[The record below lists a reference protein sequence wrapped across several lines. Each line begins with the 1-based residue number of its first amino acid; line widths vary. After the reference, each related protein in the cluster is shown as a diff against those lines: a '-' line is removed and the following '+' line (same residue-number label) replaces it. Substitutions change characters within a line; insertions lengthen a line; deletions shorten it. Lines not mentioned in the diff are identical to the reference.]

1 MNTAG
6 TADTRGVVGS
16 AGWSPAARVHGMGTS
31 IFTEM
36 TELARST
43 GAVNLGQGVP
53 ELASPPALLKGVADA
68 VLAGSNQYPCGSWIP
83 RAARGCRRSSAAA
96 VRPRLP
102 AAGEVL
108 VTTGATE
115 ALAAA
120 LLALCDPGD
129 EVIAFDPCYDAYAAD
144 ARLAGARLVAVPL
157 VLDGDGFALDVDAL
171 RAAVSPRTRVLILNT
186 PHNPTGMVF
195 RAEELEAV
203 ADVCREHALT
213 VITDE
218 VYEHLVYSDGA
229 RHRSIAALPGM
240 RERTVVISS
249 AGKTFNTTGWKVG
262 WVCGPAPLVAAVGAA
277 KQFLTY
283 ASGTPYQ
290 EALAQALGSVEDWAA
305 GLRDTLRANR
315 DLLSDGL
322 AEAGLRPFRADRRLL
337 RAGGRAAVG
346 IHGRGRVLPEA
357 PGARGCRGHPDV
369 GVLPERERS
378 GLAGPL
384 LVLQARGLDPQG
396 RRPADQRALI
406 AAGLCRTRKGRH
418 SRCAARPGPGMFRR
432 RALRGVRKAMWSNA
446 PTDSGAHR
454 FGH

>member
-1 MNTAG
+1 MNTAAG
-6 TADTRGVVGS
+6 TTDARGAVGS
-16 AGWSPAARVHGMGTS
+16 AGWSAAARVRGMGTS

-53 ELASPPALLKGVADA
+53 ELASPPVLLKDVADA
-68 VLAGSNQYPCGSWIP
+68 VLAGSNQYPPAHGFP
-83 RAARGCRRSSAAA
+83 ALREAVAAHQLRRYGLDY
-96 VRPRLP
+96 RPQ
-102 AAGEVL
+102 GEVL

-157 VLDGDGFALDVDAL
+157 VLDGDGFALDADAL

-195 RAEELEAV
+195 TAEELEAI
-203 ADVCREHALT
+203 ADVCREYSLT

-218 VYEHLVYSDGA
+218 VYEHLVYNDGA
-229 RHRSIAALPGM
+229 RHLAIAALPQM

-290 EALAQALGSVEDWAA
+290 EALARALGSVEEWAA
-305 GLRDTLRANR
+305 DLRGTLRKNR

-322 AEAGLRPFRADRRLL
+322 AQAGLRPFRAD
-337 RAGGRAAVG
+337 AGYFVQADVRPWGFSDGV
-346 IHGRGRVLPEA
+346 EF
-357 PGARGCRGHPDV
+357 CRD
-369 GVLPERERS
+369 LPER
-378 GLAGPL
+378 AGVVAIPTSAFYVSADAPAW
-384 LVLQARGLDPQG
+384 LVRFSFCKREDS
-396 RRPADQRALI
+396 I
-406 AAGLCRTRKGRH
+406 
-418 SRCAARPGPGMFRR
+418 
-432 RALRGVRKAMWSNA
+432 RKAVDQLINA
-446 PTDSGAHR
+446 R
-454 FGH
+454 